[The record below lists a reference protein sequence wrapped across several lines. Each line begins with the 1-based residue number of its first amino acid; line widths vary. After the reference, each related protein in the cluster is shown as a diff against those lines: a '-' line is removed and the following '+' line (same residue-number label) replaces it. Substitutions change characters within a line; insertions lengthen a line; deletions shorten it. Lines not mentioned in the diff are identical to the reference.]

1 MADKTLPPPSP
12 EQRRIAVERYDRA
25 RQVVTTGNLDYG
37 MQLLLAC
44 CKLDPA
50 SLTYRQELRRAQ
62 KKKHK
67 NNMRGA
73 ALAFLTTARFK
84 TRIRS
89 AKRAGD
95 YLKVLEYGEEA
106 LCRNPWDRSVQLE
119 MGAAA
124 EALGLTDIA
133 VFILEQARDKH
144 ANDVTVNRALA
155 HMLEKRG
162 NFNAAIKLWE
172 QIRKA
177 VPNDFEAATKA
188 KDLAAS
194 ETIRRGHYEDAIAS
208 DAPIRTM
215 QHNNQKAAAE
225 RESKAEVELQE
236 KLQTEPTEPEHYV
249 RAASNLRK
257 TGRGE
262 EAIELLSRG
271 LAATGNDFRLQVEL
285 AECELEPF
293 RLDLA
298 STERQLTDRPA
309 DETLQG
315 HRARLRKEI
324 NAREMDLFRMKAERF
339 PSELQHR
346 LDLGIRL
353 MRAGLTDEAI
363 TELQAA
369 RKDERLYGKAALNLG
384 RCFKE
389 RKNWR
394 LAQRNFEEA
403 SKRFPAG
410 DEATHKEIL
419 YQLATGNADA
429 GDLAKA
435 IDYAHELVDIDFSY
449 RDISRR
455 LDEWQQKLQKA

>member
-67 NNMRGA
+67 NNMRGG

-84 TRIRS
+84 ARIRS

-95 YLKVLEYGEEA
+95 YLKILEFGEEA
-106 LCRNPWDRSVQLE
+106 LCRNPWDKAVQLE

-144 ANDVTVNRALA
+144 ADDITVNRALA
-155 HMLEKRG
+155 RMLEKRG

-172 QIRKA
+172 LIRKS
-177 VPNDFEAATKA
+177 VPNDPEAATKA

-194 ETIRRGHYEDAIAS
+194 ETIRRGHYEEAISS

-215 QHNNQKAAAE
+215 QHNTHKAAAE
-225 RESKAEVELQE
+225 RESKVEVELQE
-236 KLQTEPTEPEHYV
+236 KLQAEPTEPEHYV
-249 RAASNLRK
+249 RAAANLRK
-257 TGRGE
+257 AGRTE
-262 EAIELLSRG
+262 EAIELLTRG
-271 LAATGNDFRLQVEL
+271 LAATGNDFGLQIEL

-293 RLDLA
+293 VLDLA
-298 STERQLTDRPA
+298 STERQLKA
-309 DETLQG
+309 KAGDEALRT
-315 HRARLRKEI
+315 HRARLNKEI
-324 NAREMDLFRMKAERF
+324 NAREADIFRMKAERF
-339 PSELQHR
+339 PRELQHR
-346 LDLGIRL
+346 LELGIRL
-353 MRAGLTDEAI
+353 LRSGQIDEAI

-369 RKDERLYGKAALNLG
+369 RKEDRFHGRAAFYLG
-384 RCFKE
+384 HCFQEK
-389 RKNWR
+389 KNWR
-394 LAQRNFEEA
+394 LAQRNYEEA
-403 SKRFPAG
+403 AKRIPPG
-410 DEATHKEIL
+410 DEAYHKDIL
-419 YQLATGNADA
+419 YQLATGTAEA
-429 GDLAKA
+429 GDLARA
-435 IDYAHELVDIDFSY
+435 IDYANELIDMDYSY
-449 RDISRR
+449 RDINRR
-455 LDEWQQKLQKA
+455 HEEWQQRLQKA